1 MRRGLA
7 LFNVL
12 IISTKTT
19 PEIKKLILGLTQ
31 KGFSSS
37 VAQNSEDVIEQ
48 IAKQTLD
55 LVFIDLNSFPV
66 DSGIWDLPQRV
77 KQRKRLAVIALISP
91 QALDGLDPDLD
102 IDDFVV
108 QPWELDEVAA
118 RVKRVLRQA
127 SHASQGKVIECG
139 DLRIDLARCEVSL
152 SGNLVELTFRE
163 YELLK
168 FLASNTGIV
177 FTRDVL
183 LDKVWG
189 YDYYGGDRA
198 VDVYIR
204 RVRSKVED
212 ATHSF
217 IETVRGVGYKFKR
230 KV

>member
-1 MRRGLA
+1 LGLA
-7 LFNVL
+7 
-12 IISTKTT
+12 
-19 PEIKKLILGLTQ
+19 Q
-31 KGFSSS
+31 KGFTSSI
-37 VAQNSEDVIEQ
+37 VQNSEDVIEQ

-55 LVFIDLNSFPV
+55 LVFIDMNSLPV
-66 DSGIWDLPQRV
+66 GSEIWDLSQRV
-77 KQRKRLAVIALISP
+77 KQRKRLAVIALIFP

-108 QPWELDEVAA
+108 QPWELDEVVA
-118 RVKRVLRQA
+118 RVKRVLRPA
-127 SHASQGKVIECG
+127 SDASQGKVIECG
-139 DLRIDLARCEVSL
+139 DLRIDPARCEVSL

-177 FTRDVL
+177 FTRDAL

-198 VDVYIR
+198 VDVYVR

-230 KV
+230 ELSSTSQSAG

>member
-1 MRRGLA
+1 
-7 LFNVL
+7 LFNLL
-12 IISTKTT
+12 IISTKIT
-19 PEIKKLILGLTQ
+19 PEIKKLNLGLAQ
-31 KGFSSS
+31 KGFTSSI
-37 VAQNSEDVIEQ
+37 AQNSEDVIEQ

-55 LVFIDLNSFPV
+55 LVFIDMNGLPV
-66 DSGIWDLPQRV
+66 DSEMWDLPQRV

-91 QALDGLDPDLD
+91 QALDSLDPDLD

-108 QPWELDEVAA
+108 QPWEMGEVVA
-118 RVKRVLRQA
+118 RVRRVLRQA
-127 SHASQGKVIECG
+127 SDASQGKVIECG

-177 FTRDVL
+177 FTRDAL

-198 VDVYIR
+198 VDVYVR

-217 IETVRGVGYKFKR
+217 IETVRGVGYRFKQ
-230 KV
+230 KSSIVK